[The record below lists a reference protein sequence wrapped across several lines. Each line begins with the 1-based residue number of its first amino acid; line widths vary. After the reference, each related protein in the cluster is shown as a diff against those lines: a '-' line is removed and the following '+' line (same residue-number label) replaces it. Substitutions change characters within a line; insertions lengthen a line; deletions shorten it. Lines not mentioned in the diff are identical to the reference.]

1 MRSDPTTRLGLAV
14 GGLCALTVVVGVAVV
29 AAASVGTPRAC
40 PAVAWGTTVVV
51 ETRGA
56 VDRVALVEVV
66 ADEEAPAPGAGS
78 PEPRAATGSAT
89 AGRAAPAADEA
100 PRASPVEQ
108 AVGPRVYPGA
118 AEAGPD
124 GVWTIASWGAT
135 EEPDGAFPERVTVRA
150 WGDAP
155 PDAPPVDDLSR
166 SPVDGLVVIATRST
180 ELRFERV
187 GGDRW
192 CGGPGEARIG
202 LEVPPAA

>member
-56 VDRVALVEVV
+56 VDRVALGEVV
-66 ADEEAPAPGAGS
+66 ADEEAPG
-78 PEPRAATGSAT
+78 
-89 AGRAAPAADEA
+89 
-100 PRASPVEQ
+100 ASPVEQ